1 MNVNTK
7 SLLLNLFCFGVLF
20 LLIKT
25 VIGTL
30 IKLSYIP
37 LIVFSALL
45 ASIFSPKFLVEKGKL
60 FVKLPLVKKPREL

>member
-30 IKLSYIP
+30 ITQSYKP

>member
-1 MNVNTK
+1 MNVNSK
-7 SLLLNLFCFGVLF
+7 SLLLNLFCFGFLF

-30 IKLSYIP
+30 ITLSYIP

>member
-30 IKLSYIP
+30 ITLSYIP

>member
-1 MNVNTK
+1 MNVNSK

>member
-25 VIGTL
+25 VIWTL
-30 IKLSYIP
+30 ITQSYKP

>member
-1 MNVNTK
+1 MNVNSK

-30 IKLSYIP
+30 ITQSYKP

>member
-30 IKLSYIP
+30 IRLSYIP

>member
-30 IKLSYIP
+30 ITLSYIP

-60 FVKLPLVKKPREL
+60 FMKLPLVKKPREL

>member
-20 LLIKT
+20 LLVKT

-30 IKLSYIP
+30 ITLSYIP

-45 ASIFSPKFLVEKGKL
+45 ASIFSPKFFVEKGKL

>member
-30 IKLSYIP
+30 IKLFYIP

>member
-30 IKLSYIP
+30 ITQSYKP

-60 FVKLPLVKKPREL
+60 FMKLPLVKKPREL

>member
-20 LLIKT
+20 LITKT

-30 IKLSYIP
+30 ITLSYIP
-37 LIVFSALL
+37 LIVFSVLL

-60 FVKLPLVKKPREL
+60 FIKLPLVKKPREL

>member
-30 IKLSYIP
+30 ITLSYIP

-45 ASIFSPKFLVEKGKL
+45 ASIFSPKFLVEKRKL
-60 FVKLPLVKKPREL
+60 FMKLPLVKKPREL

>member
-37 LIVFSALL
+37 LIIFSALL

>member
-30 IKLSYIP
+30 IKLFYMP

>member
-1 MNVNTK
+1 MNVNSK

-30 IKLSYIP
+30 ITLSYIP

-45 ASIFSPKFLVEKGKL
+45 ASIFSPKFLVVKGKL

>member
-20 LLIKT
+20 LLMKT

-30 IKLSYIP
+30 ITLSYIP

-45 ASIFSPKFLVEKGKL
+45 ASIVSPKFLVEKGKL

>member
-20 LLIKT
+20 LLTKT

-30 IKLSYIP
+30 ITLSYIP

>member
-20 LLIKT
+20 LITKT

-30 IKLSYIP
+30 ITLSYIP

-60 FVKLPLVKKPREL
+60 FIKLPLVKKPREL

>member
-30 IKLSYIP
+30 ITQSYKP

-60 FVKLPLVKKPREL
+60 FVKLPLVKKPRKL

>member
-60 FVKLPLVKKPREL
+60 FIKLPLVKKPREL

>member
-1 MNVNTK
+1 MNVNSK

-30 IKLSYIP
+30 IKLFYIP

>member
-30 IKLSYIP
+30 ITLSYIP

-45 ASIFSPKFLVEKGKL
+45 ASIFCPKFLVEKGKL

>member
-1 MNVNTK
+1 MNVNSK

-30 IKLSYIP
+30 ITLSYIP

-60 FVKLPLVKKPREL
+60 FVKLPLVKKPWEL

>member
-30 IKLSYIP
+30 ITLSYIP

-45 ASIFSPKFLVEKGKL
+45 ASIFSPKFFVEKGKL

>member
-30 IKLSYIP
+30 ITLSYIP

-45 ASIFSPKFLVEKGKL
+45 ASIFSPKFLVEKRKVIYEITL
-60 FVKLPLVKKPREL
+60 S

>member
-25 VIGTL
+25 VVGTL
-30 IKLSYIP
+30 ITQSYKP

>member
-30 IKLSYIP
+30 IKLFYIP

-60 FVKLPLVKKPREL
+60 FMKLPLVKKPREL

>member
-20 LLIKT
+20 LITKT

-30 IKLSYIP
+30 ITLSYIP
-37 LIVFSALL
+37 LIVFSVLL

>member
-1 MNVNTK
+1 MNVNSK

-30 IKLSYIP
+30 ITLSYIP

>member
-30 IKLSYIP
+30 ITQSYKP

-60 FVKLPLVKKPREL
+60 FVKLPLVKKPLEL